1 MKNHL
6 LSNINLETN
15 LVDLIKDD
23 TTLGND
29 KTVKLKDTGLENL
42 NLLQVE
48 GGVNF
53 TQYHATKKAL
63 EIAKQERLNKKP

>member
-53 TQYHATKKAL
+53 T
-63 EIAKQERLNKKP
+63 